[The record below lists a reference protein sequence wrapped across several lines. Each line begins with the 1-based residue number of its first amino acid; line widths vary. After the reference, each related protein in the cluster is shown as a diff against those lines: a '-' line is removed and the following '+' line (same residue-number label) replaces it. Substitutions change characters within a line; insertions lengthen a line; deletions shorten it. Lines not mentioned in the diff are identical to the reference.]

1 MSYPNLDQICAAIK
15 ADDAKYLYSLSL
27 ATRSRYQTVETRL
40 ADLNQRIVDTLARAF
55 RGPLADCFPAL
66 AVSCRKCRVGST
78 ALTKLFGIAG
88 FPSSSRSR
96 LSCGSRRL
104 VNLARPG
111 SCADHRKCRMR
122 MPA

>member
-15 ADDAKYLYSLSL
+15 ADDAKYPY
-27 ATRSRYQTVETRL
+27 AVTGDRSRYQTIKTRL

-55 RGPLADCFPAL
+55 EDRSADCFPAL
-66 AVSCRKCRVGST
+66 AVSRRKCRVGST
-78 ALTKLFGIAG
+78 ALTNLFGIAG

-111 SCADHRKCRMR
+111 
-122 MPA
+122 

>member
-27 ATRSRYQTVETRL
+27 ATEAAIETRL
-40 ADLNQRIVDTLARAF
+40 ADLNQRIVDALVRAF
-55 RGPLADCFPAL
+55 EDRSADRFPAL

-78 ALTKLFGIAG
+78 ALTNLFGIAG

-104 VNLARPG
+104 VNPARPG

>member
-15 ADDAKYLYSLSL
+15 ADDAKISFL
-27 ATRSRYQTVETRL
+27 AVTGDRTRYQTVETRL

-55 RGPLADCFPAL
+55 QDRSADRFPAL

-78 ALTKLFGIAG
+78 ALTNLFGIAG
-88 FPSSSRSR
+88 FPSSSR
-96 LSCGSRRL
+96 SRRL